1 MWTNFSQRFSVSRAV
16 RMRAANSMQMH
27 VNTESWVYKTPFRVS
42 RGAETALD
50 VVVVTLTD
58 SDGHVGRGEAA
69 GVDYDGESVALLCAQ
84 LEAVR
89 PAIERG
95 FGVFA
100 FGGSANAAAANS
112 GAAID
117 GSAPGFPAMATLL
130 SKGGARNALDC
141 ALWDLTAKQRRTTVW
156 ELAELPNPRR
166 LTTSITLGIDT
177 DDAVLRGARLYA
189 QWPLI
194 KVKVDGERHLDAV
207 RLVHTACPAAGL
219 IVDPNQAWSCDLLNR
234 LAPEMKSL
242 GVVLI
247 EQPVARGEDETL
259 RAYSGSIR
267 LAADESIGDRSGL
280 AAVKDLYQMVNI
292 KLDKTGGLTE
302 ALALA
307 REARALGIQ
316 VMVGCMAGTS
326 LAMAPGMVVGQ
337 LAEFVDLD
345 GPLLHAKDREHGIEY
360 DRGLMKLPLAALWG

>member
-1 MWTNFSQRFSVSRAV
+1 
-16 RMRAANSMQMH
+16 MRMH
-27 VNTESWVYKTPFRVS
+27 VDTESWVYKKPFRVS
-42 RGAETALD
+42 RGAEITLD

-58 SDGHVGRGEAA
+58 SDGRVGRGEAA
-69 GVDYDGESVALLCAQ
+69 GVDYHGETIALLCEQ
-84 LEAVR
+84 IEAVR
-89 PAIERG
+89 PAVGRAALD
-95 FGVFA
+95 FA
-100 FGGSANAAAANS
+100 ALAA
-112 GAAID
+112 
-117 GSAPGFPAMATLL
+117 LL
-130 SKGGARNALDC
+130 PPGGARNAVDC
-141 ALWDLTAKQRRTTVW
+141 ALWDLTAKQRKVNVW
-156 ELAELPNPRR
+156 ELANLPNPRR
-166 LTTSITLGIDT
+166 LTTSITLGIDL
-177 DDAVLRGARLYA
+177 DEAVMAGALSYA
-189 QWPLI
+189 GWPLI

-207 RLVHTACPAAGL
+207 RLVHTACPKAGL

-247 EQPVARGEDETL
+247 EQPVPCGEDETL

-267 LAADESIGDRSGL
+267 LAADESVSDRGDL
-280 AAVKDLYQMVNI
+280 DAVKELYQMVNV

-307 REARALGIQ
+307 RQARALGLQ

-345 GPLLHAKDREHGIEY
+345 GPLLHAKDREYGIAY
-360 DRGLMKLPLAALWG
+360 DRGLMNLPLAALWG

>member
-1 MWTNFSQRFSVSRAV
+1 MNPGPSHA
-16 RMRAANSMQMH
+16 MQLQ
-27 VNTESWVYKTPFRVS
+27 VDTESWAYKVPFRVS
-42 RGAETALD
+42 RGAESALD

-69 GVDYDGESVALLCAQ
+69 GVDYDGETVPLLCAQ
-84 LEAVR
+84 IEAVR

-95 FGVFA
+95 VA
-100 FGGSANAAAANS
+100 SIAPGGLAPGGAAPGGAAA
-112 GAAID
+112 GEHAA
-117 GSAPGFPAMATLL
+117 GFAALAALL
-130 SKGGARNALDC
+130 PPGGARNAVDC
-141 ALWDLTAKQRRTTVW
+141 ALWDLTAKQRRTTAW
-156 ELAELPNPRR
+156 RLAGLANPRR
-166 LTTSITLGIDT
+166 LTTSMTLGIDT
-177 DDAVLRGARLYA
+177 DEAVAAGARRYA
-189 QWPLI
+189 GWPLI

-207 RLVHTACPAAGL
+207 RLVHAASPAAGL

-247 EQPVARGEDETL
+247 EQPVPRGEDEAL
-259 RAYSGSIR
+259 RGYSGSIR
-267 LAADESIGDRSGL
+267 LAADESVADRAGL
-280 AAVKDLYQMVNI
+280 EAVKDLYHVVNV

-307 REARALGIQ
+307 RDARALGLK

-345 GPLLHAKDREHGIEY
+345 GPLLHREDREHGIEY
-360 DRGLMKLPLAALWG
+360 DRGLMGLPSPALWG